1 MRGSTW
7 TVTILMCWYMCF
19 AGYGV
24 TTDAE
29 TSSTARIMVV
39 SLIPFLILLVAKILN
54 STTGIRIVI
63 LVSLLVSF
71 AFLVTYCV
79 YQVAHMF
86 KKSTHHFSKYFLRK
100 KKNHLSYCYAL
111 LNKNAGLWAMDSE
124 QKTWIFDESVCTK
137 KLITKFSHCKRQS

>member
-1 MRGSTW
+1 
-7 TVTILMCWYMCF
+7 MCF

-39 SLIPFLILLVAKILN
+39 SLIPFLILLVAKVLN

-79 YQVAHMF
+79 YQVTHKF
-86 KKSTHHFSKYFLRK
+86 KKSTQNFSKYFLQK
-100 KKNHLSYCYAL
+100 KKYHLSFCYAL
-111 LNKNAGLWAMDSE
+111 LNKTKTKMQVFEPWIQKRRLEFLMSTYV
-124 QKTWIFDESVCTK
+124 QKTLLPSFLTASGTPNVSNIQE
-137 KLITKFSHCKRQS
+137 